1 MLSKNLDNE
10 HKIQKFEILL
20 LSKWILV
27 FLITFICYSPI
38 YASEISNQARDDIES
53 IIYKA
58 INRSGLNSTHVV
70 GIVSSKTQEN
80 VHRTKIYGLVEESME
95 AIFASRSRLA
105 DRDRLKEIEKE
116 TNLIQEK
123 GKAAFEGLPVGVLE
137 GIDFFVWSNVE
148 QISQDT
154 VNVKISIL
162 EIKSGIVKGIASG
175 ETRIDDIL
183 MLGIDVNVENYSK
196 WKEEYQSAIFWRKT
210 GMWVTMG
217 STAGLFIS
225 NATREAC
232 PDYQEKGY
240 EKEADCQNVES
251 PTGTLFFSAFLG
263 GIIAGGTIWWMYD
276 GQESAMKETGIK
288 KNYPLSLSFLP
299 SNNEISVSYTHLTL
313 PTILL
318 V

>member
-1 MLSKNLDNE
+1 MYKHILSKNLDNE
-10 HKIQKFEILL
+10 HKIQKYEILL
-20 LSKWILV
+20 MSKWILV
-27 FLITFICYSPI
+27 VLITFICYSPI

-53 IIYKA
+53 IIFKA

-123 GKAAFEGLPVGVLE
+123 GKAAFEGLPIGVLE
-137 GIDFFVWSNVE
+137 GIDFFVWSNVK

-162 EIKSGIVKGIASG
+162 DIKSGIVKGVASG
-175 ETRIDDIL
+175 EVRIDDIL

-196 WKEEYQSAIFWRKT
+196 WKEDYQSAIFWRKT
-210 GMWVTMG
+210 GMWVTIG

-276 GQESAMKETGIK
+276 DKEIAMKETGIK
-288 KNYPLSLSFLP
+288 KNYPLSLSFFP
-299 SNNEISVSYTHLTL
+299 SNNEISLSVTYNF
-313 PTILL
+313 
-318 V
+318 

>member
-1 MLSKNLDNE
+1 MYKHILSKNLDNE
-10 HKIQKFEILL
+10 HKIQKYEILL
-20 LSKWILV
+20 MSKWILV
-27 FLITFICYSPI
+27 FLITFICFSPI

-53 IIYKA
+53 IIFKA

-137 GIDFFVWSNVE
+137 GIDFFVWSNVK

-162 EIKSGIVKGIASG
+162 DIKSGIVKGVASG
-175 ETRIDDIL
+175 EVRIDDIL

-196 WKEEYQSAIFWRKT
+196 WKEDYQSAIFWRKT
-210 GMWVTMG
+210 GMWVTIG

-276 GQESAMKETGIK
+276 DKEIAMKETGIK
-288 KNYPLSLSFLP
+288 KNYPLSLSFFP
-299 SNNEISVSYTHLTL
+299 SNNEISLSVTYNF
-313 PTILL
+313 
-318 V
+318 

>member
-1 MLSKNLDNE
+1 MYKHILSENLDNE
-10 HKIQKFEILL
+10 HKIQKYEILL
-20 LSKWILV
+20 MSKWILV
-27 FLITFICYSPI
+27 VLITFICYSPI

-53 IIYKA
+53 IIFKA

-116 TNLIQEK
+116 MNLIQEK

-137 GIDFFVWSNVE
+137 GIDFFVWSNVK

-162 EIKSGIVKGIASG
+162 DIKSGIVKGVASG
-175 ETRIDDIL
+175 EVRIDDIL

-232 PDYQEKGY
+232 PDYREKGY

-276 GQESAMKETGIK
+276 DKEIAMKETGIK
-288 KNYPLSLSFLP
+288 KNYPLSLSFFP
-299 SNNEISVSYTHLTL
+299 SNNEISLSVTYNF
-313 PTILL
+313 
-318 V
+318 

>member
-1 MLSKNLDNE
+1 MVCN
-10 HKIQKFEILL
+10 FLL
-20 LSKWILV
+20 MPKWILV
-27 FLITFICYSPI
+27 VLITFICSSPI

-58 INRSGLNSTHVV
+58 INRSGLNSNHVV
-70 GIVSSKTQEN
+70 GIVSSTTQKN
-80 VHRTKIYGLVEESME
+80 IHRTKIYGLVEESME

-105 DRDRLKEIEKE
+105 DRDRLKEIDNEMK
-116 TNLIQEK
+116 LIQEK
-123 GKAAFEGLPVGVLE
+123 GKAAFEGLPVSVLE
-137 GIDFFVWSNVE
+137 GIDFFVWSNVK

-162 EIKSGIVKGIASG
+162 DIKSGIVKGVASG
-175 ETRIDDIL
+175 EVRIDDIL

-196 WKEEYQSAIFWRKT
+196 WKEDYQSAIFWRKT

-299 SNNEISVSYTHLTL
+299 SNNEISLSVSYNF
-313 PTILL
+313 
-318 V
+318 

>member
-1 MLSKNLDNE
+1 MYKHILSKNLDNE
-10 HKIQKFEILL
+10 HKIQKYEILL
-20 LSKWILV
+20 MSKWILV

-53 IIYKA
+53 IIFKA

-137 GIDFFVWSNVE
+137 GIDFFVWSNVK

-162 EIKSGIVKGIASG
+162 DIKSGIVKGVASG
-175 ETRIDDIL
+175 EVRIDDIL

-232 PDYQEKGY
+232 PDYREKGY

-276 GQESAMKETGIK
+276 DKEIAMKETGIK
-288 KNYPLSLSFLP
+288 KNYPLSLSFFP
-299 SNNEISVSYTHLTL
+299 SNNEISLSVSYNF
-313 PTILL
+313 
-318 V
+318 

>member
-1 MLSKNLDNE
+1 MYKHVLSKNLDNE
-10 HKIQKFEILL
+10 HKIQKYEILL
-20 LSKWILV
+20 MSKWILV

-137 GIDFFVWSNVE
+137 GIDFFVWSNVK

-162 EIKSGIVKGIASG
+162 DIKSGIVKGVASG
-175 ETRIDDIL
+175 EVRIDDIL

-276 GQESAMKETGIK
+276 DKEIAMKETGIK

-299 SNNEISVSYTHLTL
+299 SNNEISLSVTYNF
-313 PTILL
+313 
-318 V
+318 

>member
-1 MLSKNLDNE
+1 MYKHMLSKNLDNE
-10 HKIQKFEILL
+10 HKIQKYEILL
-20 LSKWILV
+20 MSKWILV

-116 TNLIQEK
+116 MNLIQEK
-123 GKAAFEGLPVGVLE
+123 GKAAFEGLPIGVLE
-137 GIDFFVWSNVE
+137 GIDFFVWSNVK

-162 EIKSGIVKGIASG
+162 DIKSGIVKGVASG
-175 ETRIDDIL
+175 EVRIDDIL

-196 WKEEYQSAIFWRKT
+196 WKEDYQSAIFWRKT

-232 PDYQEKGY
+232 PDYREKGY

-276 GQESAMKETGIK
+276 DKEIAMKETGIK

-299 SNNEISVSYTHLTL
+299 SNNEISLSVSYNF
-313 PTILL
+313 
-318 V
+318 

>member
-1 MLSKNLDNE
+1 MYKHMLSKNLDNE
-10 HKIQKFEILL
+10 HKIQKYEILL
-20 LSKWILV
+20 MSKWILV

-53 IIYKA
+53 IIFKA

-116 TNLIQEK
+116 MNLIQEK

-137 GIDFFVWSNVE
+137 GIDFFVWSNVK

-162 EIKSGIVKGIASG
+162 DIKSGIVKGVASG
-175 ETRIDDIL
+175 EVRIDDIL

-210 GMWVTMG
+210 GMWVTIG

-232 PDYQEKGY
+232 PDYREKGY
-240 EKEADCQNVES
+240 EEEADCQNVES

-276 GQESAMKETGIK
+276 DKEIAMKETGIK
-288 KNYPLSLSFLP
+288 KNYPLSLSFFP
-299 SNNEISVSYTHLTL
+299 SNNEISLSVTYNF
-313 PTILL
+313 
-318 V
+318 

>member
-1 MLSKNLDNE
+1 MYKHMLSENLDNE
-10 HKIQKFEILL
+10 HKIQKYEILL
-20 LSKWILV
+20 MSKCILV

-53 IIYKA
+53 IIFKA

-137 GIDFFVWSNVE
+137 GIDFFVWSNVK

-162 EIKSGIVKGIASG
+162 DIKSGIVKGVASG
-175 ETRIDDIL
+175 EVRIDDIL

-196 WKEEYQSAIFWRKT
+196 WKEDYQSAIFWRKT

-276 GQESAMKETGIK
+276 DKEIAMKETGIK
-288 KNYPLSLSFLP
+288 KNYPLSLSFFP
-299 SNNEISVSYTHLTL
+299 SNNEISLSVTYNF
-313 PTILL
+313 
-318 V
+318 

>member
-1 MLSKNLDNE
+1 MYKHILSKNLDNE
-10 HKIQKFEILL
+10 HKIQKYEILL
-20 LSKWILV
+20 MSKWILV

-53 IIYKA
+53 IIFKA

-116 TNLIQEK
+116 MNLIQEK

-137 GIDFFVWSNVE
+137 GIDFFVWSNVK

-162 EIKSGIVKGIASG
+162 DIKSGIVKGVASG
-175 ETRIDDIL
+175 EVRIDDIL

-232 PDYQEKGY
+232 PDYREKGY

-251 PTGTLFFSAFLG
+251 PTGTLFFSTFLG

-276 GQESAMKETGIK
+276 DKESAMKETGIN
-288 KNYPLSLSFLP
+288 KNYPLSLSFFP
-299 SNNEISVSYTHLTL
+299 SNNEISLSVTYNF
-313 PTILL
+313 
-318 V
+318 

>member
-1 MLSKNLDNE
+1 MYKHILSKNLDNE
-10 HKIQKFEILL
+10 HKIQKYEILL
-20 LSKWILV
+20 MSKWILV

-137 GIDFFVWSNVE
+137 GIDFFVWSNVK

-162 EIKSGIVKGIASG
+162 DIKSGIVKGVASG
-175 ETRIDDIL
+175 EVRIDDIL

-276 GQESAMKETGIK
+276 DKEIAMKETGIK

-299 SNNEISVSYTHLTL
+299 SNNEISLSVSYNF
-313 PTILL
+313 
-318 V
+318 

>member
-1 MLSKNLDNE
+1 MYKHLLDKNLYNE
-10 HKIQKFEILL
+10 HKIQSNDFLL
-20 LSKWILV
+20 ISKWILV
-27 FLITFICYSPI
+27 VLITFISYSTI

-58 INRSGLNSTHVV
+58 INRSGLNSKHVV
-70 GIVSSKTQEN
+70 GIVSSKTQKN
-80 VHRTKIYGLVEESME
+80 VHRTKISGLVEESME

-137 GIDFFVWSNVE
+137 GIDFFVWSNVK

-162 EIKSGIVKGIASG
+162 DIKSGIVKGVASG
-175 ETRIDDIL
+175 EVRIDDIL

-210 GMWVTMG
+210 GMWVTIG

-276 GQESAMKETGIK
+276 DKEIAMKETGIK
-288 KNYPLSLSFLP
+288 KNYPLSLSFFP
-299 SNNEISVSYTHLTL
+299 SNNEISLSVTYNF
-313 PTILL
+313 
-318 V
+318 

>member
-1 MLSKNLDNE
+1 MD
-10 HKIQKFEILL
+10 FG
-20 LSKWILV
+20 

-53 IIYKA
+53 IIFKA

-137 GIDFFVWSNVE
+137 GIDFFVWSNVK

-162 EIKSGIVKGIASG
+162 DIKSGIVKGVASG
-175 ETRIDDIL
+175 EVRIDDIL

-196 WKEEYQSAIFWRKT
+196 WKEDYQSAIFWRKT
-210 GMWVTMG
+210 GMWVTIG

-276 GQESAMKETGIK
+276 DKEIAMKETGIK
-288 KNYPLSLSFLP
+288 KNYPLSLSFFP
-299 SNNEISVSYTHLTL
+299 SNNEISLSVTYNF
-313 PTILL
+313 
-318 V
+318 

>member
-1 MLSKNLDNE
+1 MYKHILSKNLDNE
-10 HKIQKFEILL
+10 HKIQKYEILL
-20 LSKWILV
+20 MSKWILV

-53 IIYKA
+53 IIFKA

-123 GKAAFEGLPVGVLE
+123 GKAAFEGLPIGVLE
-137 GIDFFVWSNVE
+137 GIDFFVWSNVK

-162 EIKSGIVKGIASG
+162 DIKSGIVKGVASG
-175 ETRIDDIL
+175 EVRIDDIL

-210 GMWVTMG
+210 GMWVTIG

-276 GQESAMKETGIK
+276 DKEIAMKETGIK
-288 KNYPLSLSFLP
+288 KNYPLSLSFFP
-299 SNNEISVSYTHLTL
+299 SNNEISLSVTYNF
-313 PTILL
+313 
-318 V
+318 

>member
-1 MLSKNLDNE
+1 MYKHMLSKNLDNE

-58 INRSGLNSTHVV
+58 IDRSGLNSTHVV

-137 GIDFFVWSNVE
+137 GIDFFVWSNVK

-162 EIKSGIVKGIASG
+162 DIKSGIVKGVASG
-175 ETRIDDIL
+175 EVRIDDIL

-299 SNNEISVSYTHLTL
+299 SNNEISLSVSYNF
-313 PTILL
+313 
-318 V
+318 

>member
-1 MLSKNLDNE
+1 MYKHILSKNLDNE
-10 HKIQKFEILL
+10 HKIQKYEILL
-20 LSKWILV
+20 MSKWILV

-53 IIYKA
+53 IIFKA

-137 GIDFFVWSNVE
+137 GIDFFVWSNVK

-162 EIKSGIVKGIASG
+162 DIKSGIVKGVASG
-175 ETRIDDIL
+175 EVRIDDIL

-210 GMWVTMG
+210 GMWVTIG

-276 GQESAMKETGIK
+276 DKEIAMKETGIK
-288 KNYPLSLSFLP
+288 KNYPLSLSFFP
-299 SNNEISVSYTHLTL
+299 SNNEISLSVTYNF
-313 PTILL
+313 
-318 V
+318 

>member
-1 MLSKNLDNE
+1 MYKHILSKNLDNE
-10 HKIQKFEILL
+10 HKIQKYEILL
-20 LSKWILV
+20 MSKWILV

-53 IIYKA
+53 IIFKA

-123 GKAAFEGLPVGVLE
+123 GKAAFEGLPIGVLE
-137 GIDFFVWSNVE
+137 GIDFFVWSNVK

-162 EIKSGIVKGIASG
+162 DIKSGIVKGVASG
-175 ETRIDDIL
+175 EVRIDDIL

-288 KNYPLSLSFLP
+288 KNYPLSLSFFP
-299 SNNEISVSYTHLTL
+299 SNNEISLSVTYNF
-313 PTILL
+313 
-318 V
+318 

>member
-1 MLSKNLDNE
+1 MYKHILSKNLDNE
-10 HKIQKFEILL
+10 HKIQKYEILL
-20 LSKWILV
+20 MSKWILV

-53 IIYKA
+53 IIFKA

-116 TNLIQEK
+116 MNLIQEK

-137 GIDFFVWSNVE
+137 GIDFFVWSNVK

-162 EIKSGIVKGIASG
+162 DIKSGIVKGVASG
-175 ETRIDDIL
+175 EVRIDDIL

-196 WKEEYQSAIFWRKT
+196 WKEDYQSAIFWRKT
-210 GMWVTMG
+210 GMWVTIG

-276 GQESAMKETGIK
+276 DKEIAMKETGIK
-288 KNYPLSLSFLP
+288 KNYPLSLSFFP
-299 SNNEISVSYTHLTL
+299 SNNEISLSVTYNF
-313 PTILL
+313 
-318 V
+318 

>member
-1 MLSKNLDNE
+1 MYKHMLSENLDNE
-10 HKIQKFEILL
+10 HKIQKYEILL
-20 LSKWILV
+20 MSKWILV

-53 IIYKA
+53 IIFKA

-123 GKAAFEGLPVGVLE
+123 GKAAFEGLPIGVLE
-137 GIDFFVWSNVE
+137 GIDFFVWSNVK

-162 EIKSGIVKGIASG
+162 DIKSGIVKGVASG
-175 ETRIDDIL
+175 EVRIDDIL

-196 WKEEYQSAIFWRKT
+196 WKEDYQSAIFWRKT
-210 GMWVTMG
+210 GMWVTIG

-276 GQESAMKETGIK
+276 DKEIAMKETGIK
-288 KNYPLSLSFLP
+288 KNYPLSLSFFP
-299 SNNEISVSYTHLTL
+299 SNNEISLSVTYNF
-313 PTILL
+313 
-318 V
+318 

>member
-1 MLSKNLDNE
+1 MYKHILSKNLDNE
-10 HKIQKFEILL
+10 HKIQEFKILL
-20 LSKWILV
+20 MSKWILV

-53 IIYKA
+53 IIFKA

-123 GKAAFEGLPVGVLE
+123 GKAAFEGLPIGVLE
-137 GIDFFVWSNVE
+137 GIDFFVWSNVK

-162 EIKSGIVKGIASG
+162 DIKSGIVKGVASG
-175 ETRIDDIL
+175 EVRIDDIL

-210 GMWVTMG
+210 GMWVTIG

-232 PDYQEKGY
+232 PDYREKGY

-276 GQESAMKETGIK
+276 DKEIAMKETGIK
-288 KNYPLSLSFLP
+288 KNYPLSLSFFP
-299 SNNEISVSYTHLTL
+299 SNNEISLSVTYNF
-313 PTILL
+313 
-318 V
+318 

>member
-1 MLSKNLDNE
+1 MYKHILSKNLDNE
-10 HKIQKFEILL
+10 HKIQKYEILL
-20 LSKWILV
+20 MSKWILV

-137 GIDFFVWSNVE
+137 GIDFFVWSNVK

-162 EIKSGIVKGIASG
+162 DIKSGIVKGVASG
-175 ETRIDDIL
+175 EVRIDDIL

-196 WKEEYQSAIFWRKT
+196 WKEEYHSAIFWKKT
-210 GMWVTMG
+210 GMWMTIG
-217 STAGLFIS
+217 SIGGLFIS

-232 PDYQEKGY
+232 PDYKEKGY
-240 EKEADCQNVES
+240 EEEADCQNVES

-276 GQESAMKETGIK
+276 DKESVMKETGIK

-299 SNNEISVSYTHLTL
+299 SNNEISLSVTYNF
-313 PTILL
+313 
-318 V
+318 

>member
-1 MLSKNLDNE
+1 MYKHILSKNLDNE
-10 HKIQKFEILL
+10 HKIQKYEILL
-20 LSKWILV
+20 MSKWILV

-137 GIDFFVWSNVE
+137 GIDFFVWSNVK

-162 EIKSGIVKGIASG
+162 DIKSGIVKGVASG
-175 ETRIDDIL
+175 EVRIDDIL

-196 WKEEYQSAIFWRKT
+196 WKEDYQSAIFWRKT
-210 GMWVTMG
+210 GMWVTIG

-276 GQESAMKETGIK
+276 DKEIAMKETGIK
-288 KNYPLSLSFLP
+288 KNYPLSLSFFP
-299 SNNEISVSYTHLTL
+299 SNNEISLSVTYNF
-313 PTILL
+313 
-318 V
+318 

>member
-1 MLSKNLDNE
+1 MYKHMLSKNLDNE

-137 GIDFFVWSNVE
+137 GIDFFVWSNVK

-162 EIKSGIVKGIASG
+162 DIKSGIVKGVASG
-175 ETRIDDIL
+175 EVRIDDIL

-196 WKEEYQSAIFWRKT
+196 WKEEYQSAIFWKKT
-210 GMWVTMG
+210 GMWMTIG
-217 STAGLFIS
+217 SIGGLFIS

-232 PDYQEKGY
+232 PDYKEKGY
-240 EKEADCQNVES
+240 EEEADCQNVES

-299 SNNEISVSYTHLTL
+299 SNNEISLSVSYNF
-313 PTILL
+313 
-318 V
+318 

>member
-1 MLSKNLDNE
+1 MYKHMLSKNLDNE
-10 HKIQKFEILL
+10 HKIQKYEILL
-20 LSKWILV
+20 MSKWILV

-53 IIYKA
+53 IIFKA

-137 GIDFFVWSNVE
+137 GIDFFVWSNVK

-162 EIKSGIVKGIASG
+162 DIKSGIVKGVASG
-175 ETRIDDIL
+175 EVRIDDIL

-210 GMWVTMG
+210 GMWVTIG

-288 KNYPLSLSFLP
+288 KNYPLSLSFFP
-299 SNNEISVSYTHLTL
+299 SNNEISLSVTYNF
-313 PTILL
+313 
-318 V
+318 

>member
-1 MLSKNLDNE
+1 MYKHILSKNLDNE
-10 HKIQKFEILL
+10 HKIQKYEILL
-20 LSKWILV
+20 MSKWILV

-53 IIYKA
+53 IIFKA

-137 GIDFFVWSNVE
+137 GIDFFVWSNVK

-162 EIKSGIVKGIASG
+162 DIKSGIVKGVASG
-175 ETRIDDIL
+175 EVRIDDIL

-232 PDYQEKGY
+232 PDYREKGY

-276 GQESAMKETGIK
+276 DKEIAMKETGIK

-299 SNNEISVSYTHLTL
+299 SNNEISLSVTYNF
-313 PTILL
+313 
-318 V
+318 

>member
-1 MLSKNLDNE
+1 MYKHMLSKNLDNE
-10 HKIQKFEILL
+10 HKIQKYEILL
-20 LSKWILV
+20 MSKCILV

-123 GKAAFEGLPVGVLE
+123 GKAAFEGLPIGVLE
-137 GIDFFVWSNVE
+137 GIDFFVWSNVK

-162 EIKSGIVKGIASG
+162 DIKSGIVKGVASG
-175 ETRIDDIL
+175 EVRIDDIL

-276 GQESAMKETGIK
+276 DKEIAMKETGIK
-288 KNYPLSLSFLP
+288 KNYPLSLSFFP
-299 SNNEISVSYTHLTL
+299 SNNEISLSVTYNF
-313 PTILL
+313 
-318 V
+318 

>member
-1 MLSKNLDNE
+1 MYKHMLSENLDNE
-10 HKIQKFEILL
+10 HKIQKYEILL
-20 LSKWILV
+20 MSKWILV
-27 FLITFICYSPI
+27 VLITFICYSPI

-116 TNLIQEK
+116 MNLIQEK

-137 GIDFFVWSNVE
+137 GIDFFVWSNVK

-162 EIKSGIVKGIASG
+162 DIKSGIVKGVASG
-175 ETRIDDIL
+175 EVRIDDIL

-210 GMWVTMG
+210 GMWVTIG

-276 GQESAMKETGIK
+276 DKEIAMKETGIK
-288 KNYPLSLSFLP
+288 KNYPLSLSFFP
-299 SNNEISVSYTHLTL
+299 SNNEISLSVTYNF
-313 PTILL
+313 
-318 V
+318 

>member
-1 MLSKNLDNE
+1 MYKHILSKNLDNE
-10 HKIQKFEILL
+10 HKIQKYEILL
-20 LSKWILV
+20 MSKWILV

-53 IIYKA
+53 IIFKA

-137 GIDFFVWSNVE
+137 GIDFFVWSNVK

-162 EIKSGIVKGIASG
+162 DIKSGIVKGVASG
-175 ETRIDDIL
+175 EVRIDDIL

-276 GQESAMKETGIK
+276 DKEIAMKETGIK
-288 KNYPLSLSFLP
+288 KNYPLSLSFFP
-299 SNNEISVSYTHLTL
+299 SNNESSLSVTYNF
-313 PTILL
+313 
-318 V
+318 

>member
-1 MLSKNLDNE
+1 MYKHILSKNLDNE
-10 HKIQKFEILL
+10 HKIQKYEILL
-20 LSKWILV
+20 MSKWILV

-116 TNLIQEK
+116 MNLIQEK

-137 GIDFFVWSNVE
+137 GIDFFVWSNVK

-162 EIKSGIVKGIASG
+162 DIKSGIVKGVASG
-175 ETRIDDIL
+175 EVRIDDIL

-210 GMWVTMG
+210 GMWVTIG

-276 GQESAMKETGIK
+276 DKEIAMKETGIK
-288 KNYPLSLSFLP
+288 KNYPLSLSFFP
-299 SNNEISVSYTHLTL
+299 SNNEISLSVTYNF
-313 PTILL
+313 
-318 V
+318 

>member
-1 MLSKNLDNE
+1 ML
-10 HKIQKFEILL
+10 
-20 LSKWILV
+20 
-27 FLITFICYSPI
+27 
-38 YASEISNQARDDIES
+38 
-53 IIYKA
+53 
-58 INRSGLNSTHVV
+58 
-70 GIVSSKTQEN
+70 
-80 VHRTKIYGLVEESME
+80 
-95 AIFASRSRLA
+95 
-105 DRDRLKEIEKE
+105 
-116 TNLIQEK
+116 
-123 GKAAFEGLPVGVLE
+123 LE
-137 GIDFFVWSNVE
+137 GIDFFVWSNVK

-162 EIKSGIVKGIASG
+162 DIKSGIVKGVASG
-175 ETRIDDIL
+175 EVRIDDIL

-196 WKEEYQSAIFWRKT
+196 WKEDYQSAIFWRKT

-276 GQESAMKETGIK
+276 DKEIAMKETGIK
-288 KNYPLSLSFLP
+288 KNYPLSLSFFP
-299 SNNEISVSYTHLTL
+299 SNNEISLSVTYNF
-313 PTILL
+313 
-318 V
+318 

>member
-1 MLSKNLDNE
+1 MYKHILSKNLDNE
-10 HKIQKFEILL
+10 HKIQKYEILL
-20 LSKWILV
+20 MSKWILV

-53 IIYKA
+53 IIFKA

-137 GIDFFVWSNVE
+137 GIDFFVWSNVK

-162 EIKSGIVKGIASG
+162 DIKSGIVKGVASG
-175 ETRIDDIL
+175 EVRIDDIL

-210 GMWVTMG
+210 GMWVTIG

-276 GQESAMKETGIK
+276 DKESAMKETGIK
-288 KNYPLSLSFLP
+288 KNYPLSLSFFP
-299 SNNEISVSYTHLTL
+299 SNNEISLSVTYNF
-313 PTILL
+313 
-318 V
+318 

>member
-1 MLSKNLDNE
+1 
-10 HKIQKFEILL
+10 
-20 LSKWILV
+20 
-27 FLITFICYSPI
+27 
-38 YASEISNQARDDIES
+38 
-53 IIYKA
+53 
-58 INRSGLNSTHVV
+58 
-70 GIVSSKTQEN
+70 
-80 VHRTKIYGLVEESME
+80 ME

-137 GIDFFVWSNVE
+137 GIDFFVWSNVK

-162 EIKSGIVKGIASG
+162 DIKSGIVKGVASG
-175 ETRIDDIL
+175 EVRIDDIL

-196 WKEEYQSAIFWRKT
+196 WKEDYQSAIFWRKT

-232 PDYQEKGY
+232 PDYQEKGMRKRQIVKMLKVLRAHY
-240 EKEADCQNVES
+240 FSVPFWVELL
-251 PTGTLFFSAFLG
+251 PG
-263 GIIAGGTIWWMYD
+263 GLYGGCM
-276 GQESAMKETGIK
+276 MVK
-288 KNYPLSLSFLP
+288 KAP
-299 SNNEISVSYTHLTL
+299 
-313 PTILL
+313 
-318 V
+318 

>member
-1 MLSKNLDNE
+1 MYKHILSKNLDNE
-10 HKIQKFEILL
+10 HKIQKYEILL
-20 LSKWILV
+20 MSKWILV

-53 IIYKA
+53 IIFKA

-137 GIDFFVWSNVE
+137 GIDFFVWSNVK

-162 EIKSGIVKGIASG
+162 DIKSGIVKGVASG
-175 ETRIDDIL
+175 EVRIDDIL

-210 GMWVTMG
+210 GMWVTIG

-299 SNNEISVSYTHLTL
+299 SNNEISLSVSYNF
-313 PTILL
+313 
-318 V
+318 

>member
-1 MLSKNLDNE
+1 MYKHMLSKNLDNE

-137 GIDFFVWSNVE
+137 GIDFFVWSNVK

-162 EIKSGIVKGIASG
+162 DIKSGIVKGVASG
-175 ETRIDDIL
+175 EVRIDDIL

-196 WKEEYQSAIFWRKT
+196 WKEDYQSAIFWRKT

-299 SNNEISVSYTHLTL
+299 SNNEILLSVTYNF
-313 PTILL
+313 
-318 V
+318 

>member
-1 MLSKNLDNE
+1 MYKHMLSKNLDNE
-10 HKIQKFEILL
+10 HKIHEFKILL
-20 LSKWILV
+20 MSKWILV

-137 GIDFFVWSNVE
+137 GIDFFVWSNVK

-162 EIKSGIVKGIASG
+162 DIKSGIVKGVASG
-175 ETRIDDIL
+175 EVRIDDIL

-196 WKEEYQSAIFWRKT
+196 WKEDYQSAIFWRKT

-299 SNNEISVSYTHLTL
+299 SNNEISLSVSYNF
-313 PTILL
+313 
-318 V
+318 

>member
-10 HKIQKFEILL
+10 HKIQKYEILL
-20 LSKWILV
+20 MSKWILV

-53 IIYKA
+53 IIFKA

-137 GIDFFVWSNVE
+137 GIDFFVWSNVK

-162 EIKSGIVKGIASG
+162 DIKSGIVKGVASG
-175 ETRIDDIL
+175 EVRIDDIL

-196 WKEEYQSAIFWRKT
+196 WKEDYQSAIFWRKT
-210 GMWVTMG
+210 GMWVTIG

-276 GQESAMKETGIK
+276 DKEIAMKETGIK
-288 KNYPLSLSFLP
+288 KNYPLSLSFFP
-299 SNNEISVSYTHLTL
+299 SNNEISLSVTYNF
-313 PTILL
+313 
-318 V
+318 

>member
-1 MLSKNLDNE
+1 MVCN
-10 HKIQKFEILL
+10 FLL
-20 LSKWILV
+20 MPKWILV
-27 FLITFICYSPI
+27 VLITFICSSPI

-137 GIDFFVWSNVE
+137 GIDFFVWSNVK

-162 EIKSGIVKGIASG
+162 DIKSGIVKGVASG
-175 ETRIDDIL
+175 EVRIDDIL

-196 WKEEYQSAIFWRKT
+196 WKEDYQSAIFWRKT

-299 SNNEISVSYTHLTL
+299 SNNEISLSVTYNF
-313 PTILL
+313 
-318 V
+318 

>member
-1 MLSKNLDNE
+1 MYKHMLSKNLDNE

-137 GIDFFVWSNVE
+137 GIDFFVWSNVK

-162 EIKSGIVKGIASG
+162 DIKSGIVKGVASG
-175 ETRIDDIL
+175 EVRIDDIL

-196 WKEEYQSAIFWRKT
+196 WKEDYQSAIFWRKT

-299 SNNEISVSYTHLTL
+299 SNNEISLSVTYNF
-313 PTILL
+313 
-318 V
+318 